1 MEASPAPKRRGE
13 RGVEQPSRKDSFAE
27 FQPNILELFLGRL
40 WSVELCFYQ
49 AAGSFNKIFMAGK
62 VLFMEIRLLKCLL
75 GGGPHQL
82 AFLPTTSLL
91 PFRMASPSSHFFPLP
106 TGPELPGKLEPC
118 LQEASGPWQAVGHWR
133 THGGG

>member
-1 MEASPAPKRRGE
+1 MEASPTPKRRGE

-75 GGGPHQL
+75 GGGEGL
-82 AFLPTTSLL
+82 TSL
-91 PFRMASPSSHFFPLP
+91 PFSPPPPSSPSGWLLHPATSFPFP
-106 TGPELPGKLEPC
+106 
-118 LQEASGPWQAVGHWR
+118 
-133 THGGG
+133 